1 MEMPQGAAVP
11 QSPPSAAALE
21 SSTATLAHSRSSS
34 TPQPLELSS
43 APAHDDSSALSP
55 SSAAHPVSSTSAKS
69 VPSPAV
75 PQSALVAPPHPKPR
89 PAVIPSTGNKRPDP
103 FAELGR
109 TRPWTPSDI
118 FTPSGASVASTTAS
132 SASVAL
138 TTTAM
143 TSIHDPTAISTPV
156 PSSLAALK
164 ARAAMESEA
173 KAVAAMQASIDLRH
187 QQATLVYPPVVANT
201 APSST
206 IEPSTVKPVLAS
218 VASSPPAPPKSA
230 SSSIVDATPPGNEPA
245 FSTTRTGRTR
255 TLTAG

>member
-21 SSTATLAHSRSSS
+21 SSTATLAHSCSSS

-75 PQSALVAPPHPKPR
+75 PQSALVAPPRPKPR
-89 PAVIPSTGNKRPDP
+89 PALIPSTGNKRPDP

-143 TSIHDPTAISTPV
+143 TSIQ
-156 PSSLAALK
+156 
-164 ARAAMESEA
+164 SEA
-173 KAVAAMQASIDLRH
+173 KAIAAMQASIDLRH